1 VAKGRAVLVS
11 GSALSPD
18 AQSIILW
25 GDVVARLRFAL
36 ISADLAR
43 VEEVLKE
50 GGKGGA
56 MVTDSLAP
64 ASAELAPVAKLIR
77 SEFFDVESQV
87 VNVKVA
93 SRLKRGLVTGRLGGE
108 VGALDL
114 ASVDTTDLEAAIAE
128 ADERGCSFP
137 ETVHLRSTAVFV
149 VRVRKL
155 VAKEAWDA
163 VRKEMDVR
171 YLFQRF
177 VLLFDRYC
185 LLLFSVMYTSS
196 RLLAWSR
203 VVECTLSE

>member
-1 VAKGRAVLVS
+1 MLVS